1 MTARSFHFLSFIRKH
16 FLLSNLW
23 NMSSPTVLDIAVVGG
38 GLAGLAAA
46 LYLRKSG
53 HRITVCS
60 LTMIYLSDL
69 HH

>member
-1 MTARSFHFLSFIRKH
+1 MG
-16 FLLSNLW
+16 
-23 NMSSPTVLDIAVVGG
+23 SSTVLDIAVVGG

-53 HRITVCS
+53 HRVTVCS
-60 LTMIYLSDL
+60 LTMISLSDF